1 MINRINRKGLFGLM
15 VIGAIV
21 LLTIV
26 AAPSSNR
33 QVSGSTF
40 SRAPDGYGAWYA
52 YMERQGIAIQRWRKP
67 WTDGLTRQ
75 SPVTFLQIDPESE
88 SGIGSIAPG
97 SEQERW
103 IRSGNTLII
112 LGAPAPAT
120 DRPFTTMQTSDRG
133 LVKIETT
140 RRKQLGEKQDQLLGD
155 QAGAIVWQ
163 SKLGKGRIIFASTP
177 YLAANAYQNEPGN
190 FAFLAQL
197 VKQNDNAIWV
207 DEYIHGYKEAAIA
220 AREGK
225 GSWIAYMSQT
235 PLLPILVQLG
245 VVLLVLIWAANRR
258 FGQPLPLTNLKP
270 DNSEAYIQALAGVLH
285 KAGRSEFVLDGVGK
299 HEQLQIQK
307 ALGLGSTMVELDA
320 IVAAWTQQ
328 TGRPAAELEQVLKAR
343 SRTQRLSESDL
354 LTWIKNIQLVRR
366 GLP

>member
-1 MINRINRKGLFGLM
+1 MINRINRKGLFGLI

-33 QVSGSTF
+33 QVSGSTL

-52 YMERQGIAIQRWRKP
+52 YMQRQGVPIQRWQKP
-67 WTDGLTRQ
+67 WTSQLTQ
-75 SPVTFLQIDPESE
+75 SPATFLQIVPESQ
-88 SGIGSIAPG
+88 SSAGLIAPG

-103 IRSGNTLII
+103 IRNGNTLII
-112 LGAPAPAT
+112 LGAPAPVT

-140 RRKQLGEKQDQLLGD
+140 RRRQLGQKQDQLLGD

-163 SKLGKGRIIFASTP
+163 TPVGKGRIIFASTP
-177 YLAANAYQNEPGN
+177 YLAANAYQDEPGN

-225 GSWIAYMSQT
+225 GSWTGYITQT
-235 PLLPILVQLG
+235 PLLPILVQSG
-245 VVLLVLIWAANRR
+245 VVLLLLIWAANRR
-258 FGQPLPLTNLKP
+258 FGQPMPLTNPKL
-270 DNSEAYIQALAGVLH
+270 DNSEAYIRALAGVLH

-299 HEQLQIQK
+299 REQLQIQK
-307 ALGLGSTMVELDA
+307 ALGLGSTLLELDE
-320 IVAAWTQQ
+320 IVTAWVQQ

-343 SRTQRLSESDL
+343 SRSQRISEPDL
-354 LTWIKNIQLVRR
+354 LAWIKNIQLVWRN
-366 GLP
+366 LP

>member
-15 VIGAIV
+15 VIVAIV

-52 YMERQGIAIQRWRKP
+52 YMEQQGIPIQRWQKP
-67 WTDGLTRQ
+67 WMDGLTLQ
-75 SPVTFLQIDPESE
+75 SPATFLQIAPDQS
-88 SGIGSIAPG
+88 SAGSIAPG

-103 IRSGNTLII
+103 IRKGNTLII

-120 DRPFTTMQTSDRG
+120 DRPFTTRQTSDRG

-140 RRKQLGEKQDQLLGD
+140 RRRQLGKEEDQLLGD

-163 SKLGKGRIIFASTP
+163 SAVGKGRLIFASTP

-197 VKQNDNAIWV
+197 TQKSGGSIWV

-225 GSWIAYMSQT
+225 GSWTAYMSQT
-235 PLLPILVQLG
+235 PLLPILVQSV

-258 FGQPLPLTNLKP
+258 FGQPMPLTALKP
-270 DNSEAYIQALAGVLH
+270 DNSEVYIQALAGVLY
-285 KAGRSEFVLDGVGK
+285 KAGRSEFVLDAVSK

-307 ALGLGSTMVELDA
+307 ALGLGSTLLELDA
-320 IVAAWTQQ
+320 IVEVWVQQ
-328 TGRPAAELEQVLKAR
+328 TGRPAAELEQVLQVR
-343 SRTQRLSESDL
+343 SRSQRTSEPDL
-354 LTWIKNIQLVRR
+354 LIWIKNIQLVRR
-366 GLP
+366 RLP

>member
-1 MINRINRKGLFGLM
+1 MINRINRKGLFGWI

-33 QVSGSTF
+33 QASGSTF

-52 YMERQGIAIQRWRKP
+52 YMERQGVPIQRWQKP
-67 WTDGLTRQ
+67 WTGQLTRQ
-75 SPVTFLQIDPESE
+75 SPATFLQIVPDQS
-88 SGIGSIAPG
+88 SAGSIAPG

-103 IRSGNTLII
+103 VRNGNTLII
-112 LGAPAPAT
+112 LGAPAPVT
-120 DRPFTTMQTSDRG
+120 DRPFTTMQPSDRG

-140 RRKQLGEKQDQLLGD
+140 RRRQLGEKQNQLLGD

-163 SKLGKGRIIFASTP
+163 TAVGKGRIIFASTP

-197 VKQNDNAIWV
+197 VQQNGSSIWV

-225 GSWIAYMSQT
+225 GSWTAYLTQT
-235 PLLPILVQLG
+235 PLLPILVQSV
-245 VVLLVLIWAANRR
+245 VVLLVLIWATNRR
-258 FGQPLPLTNLKP
+258 FGQPMPLMSFKL

-307 ALGLGSTMVELDA
+307 ALGLGSTMVELDE
-320 IVAAWTQQ
+320 IVTAWVQQ
-328 TGRPAAELEQVLKAR
+328 TGRPAVELEQVLKAR
-343 SRTQRLSESDL
+343 SRPQRISEPDL
-354 LTWIKNIQLVRR
+354 LTWIKNIQLVRQR
-366 GLP
+366 LP